1 MTGKNLTL
9 DVRQF
14 STTVAEVKTMI
25 SEKDG
30 ERDDQRL
37 TFVGP
42 LDDDQTLAYYN
53 VQNQSSITDVGR
65 LRAGMQSEPQDNIE
79 SIEIESN

>member
-42 LDDDQTLAYYN
+42 LDEDQTLAYYN
-53 VQNQSSITDVGR
+53 IQKESTIFESGR
-65 LRAGMQSEPQDNIE
+65 LKGGMQQPSQDT
-79 SIEIESN
+79 S